1 MNAKKLLTY
10 LDQLER
16 EPNLKVNG
24 NTYTLEQVKLAK
36 KITVDIEMELG
47 VKPSKPKLSRRR
59 AFIVILEELYYDVPE
74 YPEELS
80 LDVIHRRALQRFEFA
95 QRTLNGLATPLEI
108 HPKDACRF
116 FEDNGSKKMNYRR
129 ALSYLVNFRF
139 LFFQIAPAAESL
151 KEKYQEVLLCS

>member
-36 KITVDIEMELG
+36 KIAADIEIELG

-74 YPEELS
+74 YPEEVTLKKVHKRAS
-80 LDVIHRRALQRFEFA
+80 LRFEFA
-95 QRTLNGLATPLEI
+95 NRSLENYRTPNEI
-108 HPKDACRF
+108 HPKDACAYYESNGYRKARYRSALSLLVQF
-116 FEDNGSKKMNYRR
+116 SESYFEDMK
-129 ALSYLVNFRF
+129 
-139 LFFQIAPAAESL
+139 AATSL
-151 KEKYQEVLLCS
+151 ENTYTEILLC

>member
-10 LDQLER
+10 LDRLER

-36 KITVDIEMELG
+36 KITSDIEMEIG

-74 YPEELS
+74 YPEELTLSIIHKRAS
-80 LDVIHRRALQRFEFA
+80 LRFEFA
-95 QRTLNGLATPLEI
+95 NRGLQNFRSPNEI
-108 HPKDACRF
+108 HPKDACTYYESDGYRKARYRSALYLLVQF
-116 FEDNGSKKMNYRR
+116 SESYFED
-129 ALSYLVNFRF
+129 LC
-139 LFFQIAPAAESL
+139 AATSL
-151 KEKYQEVLLCS
+151 QNTYTEILLC